1 MSTTT
6 FGFMSK
12 TDKDFID
19 SIPDDY
25 IKSINFSNESLQ
37 FLNGKSQVMNLLFVM
52 KTSSQD
58 GTNDHHYQEPA
69 ETEAP
74 VVTTEL
80 TEEDLAKINEI
91 NAIIATDGSTVD
103 IISNVFGNNIIVDAV
118 SPNINIED
126 LTLAGFI
133 AGLRVELGTTVED
146 TVLYLDDLP
155 NCIGNDPSLFEV
167 ITFFDDYSSYYAI
180 LISETANDVHVTE
193 VSTENNNHYVTI
205 PAEVIE
211 KIASEENQSFY
222 IILLIS
228 TLIPD

>member
-1 MSTTT
+1 
-6 FGFMSK
+6 
-12 TDKDFID
+12 
-19 SIPDDY
+19 
-25 IKSINFSNESLQ
+25 
-37 FLNGKSQVMNLLFVM
+37 MNLLFVM

-103 IISNVFGNNIIVDAV
+103 IISNVFGDNIIDAV

-155 NCIGNDPSLFEV
+155 NCIGNDPSSLL
-167 ITFFDDYSSYYAI
+167 FFDDYSSYYAI